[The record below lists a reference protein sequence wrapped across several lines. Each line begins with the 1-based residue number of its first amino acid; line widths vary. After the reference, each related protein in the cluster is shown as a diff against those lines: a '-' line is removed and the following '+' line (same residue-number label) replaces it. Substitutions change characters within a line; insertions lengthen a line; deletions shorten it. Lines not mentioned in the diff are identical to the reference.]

1 MDLYNMT
8 AYLITMGAG
17 AVCMSVLFYFSAVKS
32 RNIRTGKALP
42 LSACVLPVGI
52 ILGIFGA
59 KLFYFV
65 FRFSY
70 ILDTGFWSYWFALKT
85 EEMSYY
91 GAVAGVTLA
100 VFLGAKLCGVRPRDA
115 FNAFA
120 PAGALMAAVARFA
133 ECFLF
138 PTGLGAY
145 LDGFLPW
152 PLAVEF
158 WPDYILAVYNF
169 EGFFSLT
176 AFVLALFHRNEPR
189 RFLRTLF
196 YLCLPQIFLESL
208 RSDAINLL
216 FMHLEQLLCYLFV
229 EGVLIWYA
237 FACGSR
243 RFSSWIPALAGLAVS
258 AVFIVGEFMLE
269 GKIQVNNTPV
279 PRWITWSV
287 MIAALAAAAFMEH
300 RANRRLSSLRPEVR

>member
-8 AYLITMGAG
+8 AYLITMGAA
-17 AVCMSVLFYFSAVKS
+17 AVCVSVLFYFCLRKT
-32 RNIRTGKALP
+32 RDFRTEKAIP
-42 LSACVLPVGI
+42 LSVCTLLLGI
-52 ILGIFGA
+52 ALGIFGA

-70 ILDTGFWSYWFALKT
+70 LNEMGFGYYWLSLKT

-91 GAVAGVTLA
+91 GGVAGVTLA
-100 VFLGAKLCGVRPRDA
+100 VFLAAKICGVRPREA

-120 PAGALMAAVARFA
+120 PAGALMAAAARFA

-152 PLAVEF
+152 PLAVDF
-158 WPDYILAVYNF
+158 YPDYILAVYNF
-169 EGFFSLT
+169 EGFFSLV
-176 AFVLALFHRNEPR
+176 AFVLSLVHRNEPR

-208 RSDAINLL
+208 RADAINLL

-229 EGVLIWYA
+229 EGVLVWYA
-237 FACGSR
+237 FACGR
-243 RFSSWIPALAGLAVS
+243 KHFSSWIPALAGLVVS
-258 AVFIVGEFMLE
+258 GIFIAGEFMLE
-269 GKIQVNNTPV
+269 GKIQVNNAPV
-279 PRWITWSV
+279 PRWITYTV
-287 MIAALAAAAFMEH
+287 MAAGLVAAAVMEH
-300 RANRRLSSLRPEVR
+300 RANRRLSSLRPEAR